1 MNKHHPLR
9 LSFKTFIKNPFFA
22 GSLIMVIGTN
32 LHNFGQFAFHFLAGR
47 FLGRVQYG
55 DLAVIISIL
64 GLVSLVQMSLGLTIV
79 KFIAG
84 ERNKDKIS
92 NFSKWVYW
100 WTVWVGAIIAIL
112 TLILTPLM
120 IRFLNISYPL
130 ALYFLS
136 PILLLYVLVNT
147 GRSILQGTLAFGRY
161 VISLVVEVGTKIVVT
176 FILIFLG
183 YRILGAVFGLIFGVL
198 CSLVVTRASIAHY
211 LSGRRGKRPNVAPLF
226 RYSVPVFIQGL
237 ALTSMYSTD
246 LILVKHFFSSDQAG
260 IYASLAVLGRIVFFI
275 GSPITNV
282 MFPLVAR
289 KHSHG
294 EPYHNIFYLSLV
306 LVLCISL
313 PIVLFY
319 FLFPK
324 IPLGILYGPQ
334 FLDGAPYLWWFGIF
348 MGLLGASTLFVQ
360 FYLSIGKT
368 KIVSLFV
375 LAAVLQFILIWFI
388 HPNLLSVIQVSIISA
403 ALLFLGFL
411 IYFPYHHPASSR

>member
-1 MNKHHPLR
+1 
-9 LSFKTFIKNPFFA
+9 
-22 GSLIMVIGTN
+22 MVIGTN

-79 KFIAG
+79 KFIAAEKNKG
-84 ERNKDKIS
+84 EIS

-100 WTVWVGAIIAIL
+100 WTIWVGVIIALL

-120 IRFLNISYPL
+120 SRFLNISYPP

-136 PILLLYVLVNT
+136 PILLFYVLVNT

-161 VISLVVEVGTKIVVT
+161 VISLIVEVGTKIVVT
-176 FILIFLG
+176 LILVFLG
-183 YRILGAVFGLIFGVL
+183 YRILGAVSGLIFGVL

-313 PIVLFY
+313 PVVLFY